1 MQIHKAN
8 NSNAEFTAQQ
18 VGYLQAES
26 SDNVRQQNKNKKNA
40 NLLQICIQLKR

>member
-26 SDNVRQQNKNKKNA
+26 SDNVRQQNKNKKNCKFTA
-40 NLLQICIQLKR
+40 EPVI